1 MEDKFLLFVLPLT
14 SVMFLGKGK
23 MSSSFDPMIK
33 GPSPRFSHEF
43 LSHLESYLGEP
54 IVKCGSHF

>member
-23 MSSSFDPMIK
+23 MSSSFDPMIRAFTK
-33 GPSPRFSHEF
+33 VQP
-43 LSHLESYLGEP
+43 
-54 IVKCGSHF
+54 